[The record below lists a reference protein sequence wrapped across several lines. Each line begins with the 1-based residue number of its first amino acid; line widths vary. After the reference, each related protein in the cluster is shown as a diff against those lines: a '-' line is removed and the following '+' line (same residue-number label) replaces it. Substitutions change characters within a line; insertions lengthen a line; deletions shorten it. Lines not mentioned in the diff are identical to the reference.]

1 MVGQASYQVAISPAL
16 YFVVSFYMKRA
27 GLKLV
32 EFRLSLHHRAQQD
45 NILKS

>member
-27 GLKLV
+27 GFKLV
-32 EFRLSLHHRAQQD
+32 EFCLSLHHRAQQD
-45 NILKS
+45 NIPKS